1 MPRFSLLDSER
12 RTNAKP
18 HLPAAFGAV
27 SPAAADRVSTVS
39 GGPNIPQNLQKV
51 RIYI

>member
-1 MPRFSLLDSER
+1 MPSPTCLQPLGQSVR
-12 RTNAKP
+12 
-18 HLPAAFGAV
+18 
-27 SPAAADRVSTVS
+27 PAAADRVSTVS